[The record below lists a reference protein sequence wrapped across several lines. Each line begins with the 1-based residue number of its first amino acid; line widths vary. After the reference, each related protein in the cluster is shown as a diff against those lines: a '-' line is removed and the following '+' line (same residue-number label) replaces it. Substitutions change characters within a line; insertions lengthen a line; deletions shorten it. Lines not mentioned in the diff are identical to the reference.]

1 MKPPEPKYTYRFACG
16 CMFTALA
23 AGMFF
28 FVWYRFVSIHN
39 TTQSLLGLGNLGMAL
54 LLYIALYVYF
64 GRLVRAFGFGVER
77 KFATVAAQII
87 ALMITD
93 VAEVFLSLA
102 ITGQF
107 RFFWSF
113 TWRYFLLW
121 CVQSVVI
128 GLLTSVAIDIYRK
141 KFPPLQLLEIYGD
154 YEDTFWQE
162 VDAVPFKYHIKNRVH
177 YSEGPF
183 GPMLSDYDAVLI
195 NNVPA
200 RPRNDILKLCFARN
214 KRLYFVPK
222 ISDIITRSA
231 DSLKL
236 FDTPLFLCR
245 NRGMNNLQWITKR
258 VMDIVLSG
266 AALIVLSPVFAVT
279 ALAIKLNDGGPVFY
293 KQERATKGGKPFMIL
308 KFRSMIVDAEKD
320 GRTHPAGENDDRITK
335 VGHIIR
341 PLRIDELPQ
350 LINILKG
357 DMSIVGPRPERVEHV
372 QIFTEMIPEFPMRN
386 KAKGGLTGYAQVY
399 GKYNTSPLNKLKM
412 DLIYITNYSLVLDLQ
427 IILETLKI
435 LLRKESTEGF
445 SETAAAALH
454 DYTSPPDR

>member
-1 MKPPEPKYTYRFACG
+1 MKPAEPKYRYRFACG
-16 CMFTALA
+16 CVFTALA
-23 AGMFF
+23 AGMFC
-28 FVWYRFVSIHN
+28 FVWYRFVSNHN
-39 TTQSLLGLGNLGMAL
+39 NTGYLLGLGNLGMAL
-54 LLYIALYVYF
+54 GLYLAMYVYF

-87 ALMITD
+87 ALLITD
-93 VAEVFLSLA
+93 VTEVFISLA

-107 RFFWSF
+107 RFFWMF

-128 GLLTSVAIDIYRK
+128 GLLTSVAINIYRK
-141 KFPPLQLLEIYGD
+141 RFPPLQLLEIYGD

-162 VDAVPFKYHIKNRVH
+162 VDAVDFKYHIKNRMH

-183 GPMLSDYDAVLI
+183 GPVLSEYDAVLI

-245 NRGMNNLQWITKR
+245 NRGMSNLQWVTKR

-350 LINILKG
+350 LWNILIG
-357 DMSIVGPRPERVEHV
+357 DMSIVGPRPERLEHV
-372 QIFTEMIPEFPMRN
+372 QIYTDMIPEFPMRN

-445 SETAAAALH
+445 SDTSAAALH

>member
-1 MKPPEPKYTYRFACG
+1 MKPAEPKYRYRFACG
-16 CMFTALA
+16 CVFTALA
-23 AGMFF
+23 AGMFC
-28 FVWYRFVSIHN
+28 FVWYRFVSNHN
-39 TTQSLLGLGNLGMAL
+39 NTGYLLGLGNLGMAL
-54 LLYIALYVYF
+54 GLYLAMYVYF

-87 ALMITD
+87 ALLITD
-93 VAEVFLSLA
+93 VTEVFISLA

-107 RFFWSF
+107 RFFWMF

-128 GLLTSVAIDIYRK
+128 GLLTSVAINIYRK
-141 KFPPLQLLEIYGD
+141 RFPPLQLLEIYGD

-162 VDAVPFKYHIKNRVH
+162 VDAVDFKYHIKNRMH

-183 GPMLSDYDAVLI
+183 GPVLSEYDAVLI

-245 NRGMNNLQWITKR
+245 NRGMSNLQWVTKR

-350 LINILKG
+350 LWNILIG
-357 DMSIVGPRPERVEHV
+357 DMSIIGPRPALPDEVEAYNDYQRQRLSV
-372 QIFTEMIPEFPMRN
+372 
-386 KAKGGLTGYAQVY
+386 KGGLSCYWQTRR
-399 GKYNTSPLNKLKM
+399 NRDSITFDEWM
-412 DLIYITNYSLVLDLQ
+412 DLDILYIHKQGLWTDFKLIVQTIGIML
-427 IILETLKI
+427 
-435 LLRKESTEGF
+435 
-445 SETAAAALH
+445 TAQG
-454 DYTSPPDR
+454 S